1 MIITLAQVKSLLNI
15 QNTSKDPLIGVLIPE
30 VEAKYLQIRNIPFMQ
45 ILADT
50 NSGDK
55 TISNIRIY
63 PEQVLYGYNSSAA
76 SYLNRLEYLYSSAI
90 DNYITDIDSNNN
102 TVEIDTAASA
112 TAKDVVFTVYPQGSK
127 MVAAKLVQYLMNS
140 NSMNGLSSETV
151 GSYSWSK
158 GDNSNPFGVPND
170 IFKSITRYINA

>member
-1 MIITLAQVKSLLNI
+1 
-15 QNTSKDPLIGVLIPE
+15 
-30 VEAKYLQIRNIPFMQ
+30 MQ

-127 MVAAKLVQYLMNS
+127 MVAAKLV
-140 NSMNGLSSETV
+140 
-151 GSYSWSK
+151 
-158 GDNSNPFGVPND
+158 
-170 IFKSITRYINA
+170 